1 MPWLETDLGRVWCLA
16 GAELFWILRGQQ
28 GTLLHCGERQCYLPR
43 LLPAYLTSYHP
54 DLDQSLVVSPRQES
68 VWKWLH
74 GLEQHLV
81 RLQPC
86 GEDGPQG
93 GDRGRGGEYQ
103 VTIGTA

>member
-1 MPWLETDLGRVWCLA
+1 M
-16 GAELFWILRGQQ
+16 
-28 GTLLHCGERQCYLPR
+28 
-43 LLPAYLTSYHP
+43 
-54 DLDQSLVVSPRQES
+54 
-68 VWKWLH
+68 H

-103 VTIGTA
+103 VTIGTAGGGDQVFLLGCLLGICQDS